1 MKVIEKESIFIINQF
16 EVLKESENVF
26 IDFFSSHIKLIS
38 SQPGN
43 IESRLFKSK
52 ESGNHMI
59 YISIVGWKNE
69 EAFKNAGIEI
79 DSISKE
85 KGIDIRGFQEKYKIK
100 VINHISS
107 EVPVL

>member
-1 MKVIEKESIFIINQF
+1 MKNIKESIFIINQF
-16 EVLKESENVF
+16 EVPRESENVF
-26 IDFFSSHIKLIS
+26 IDFFLTHIKFIS

-52 ESGNHMI
+52 EDGNYMV

-85 KGIDIRGFQEKYKIK
+85 KGIDIRRFQEKHKIK
-100 VINHISS
+100 VINRISS